1 MNNQKLEQ
9 LKFILGLKSDCDV
22 MTFQDMQLLKEYVEN
37 YDLESNYK
45 YALISDGSTEEE
57 LYRFSCSL
65 HELMTAFQK
74 SKKTDR
80 FLHKQISSAEY
91 QLIKDDYEVITVKTL

>member
-22 MTFQDMQLLKEYVEN
+22 MTFKDMQLLKEYVEN

-45 YALISDGSTEEE
+45 FALISDGNTEED
-57 LYRFSCSL
+57 LYRYSCSL
-65 HELMTAFQK
+65 HELKVAFQK
-74 SKKTDR
+74 SKKSSR
-80 FLHKQISSAEY
+80 FLHKQVSFEEY
-91 QLIKDDYEVITVKTL
+91 QLIKNDYEVITVKTL